1 VPLTAVDSRITAAAF
16 GLCWPDNLVAAARQI
31 TVPVEYSMQWNDEL
45 IPREAGLVLFD
56 AFDSAEKSLHANIGR
71 HRDVPRFEAES
82 AVRFLLR
89 HLRRPALA
97 PMART
102 AERLEPEDQ
111 QRQTDVVDEQGPGG
125 VIGQIR

>member
-89 HLRRPALA
+89 HLRQPAPVEGLL
-97 PMART
+97 
-102 AERLEPEDQ
+102 LEPEDQ
-111 QRQTDVVDEQGPGG
+111 QRQTGVLGNEQ
-125 VIGQIR
+125 GQIR